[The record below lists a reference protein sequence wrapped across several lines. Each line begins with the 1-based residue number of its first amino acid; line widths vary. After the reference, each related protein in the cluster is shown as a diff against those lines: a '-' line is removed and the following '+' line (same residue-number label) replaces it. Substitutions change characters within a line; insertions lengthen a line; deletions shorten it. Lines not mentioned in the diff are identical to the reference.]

1 MSNLSQGIVGDLL
14 KAFGRH
20 NTPGLPLVIFTSS
33 LLQLAGGLPQM
44 CSSFHAGPD
53 AGQSLAIFPASA
65 VYVPLKS
72 CLSLHLGK
80 LKHDAYVRS
89 QSTVSCKTQC
99 PPYWAQWCTS
109 RLCCGCRLF
118 DCFVDGL
125 HSDLAVCQKLHCVSR
140 KDITQSCYHLCSQT
154 LAHAVSLS
162 GRVALSRLSIF

>member
-53 AGQSLAIFPASA
+53 AGQSLAMSPASA
-65 VYVPLKS
+65 VDVPLNS
-72 CLSLHLGK
+72 CLSLHPANMM
-80 LKHDAYVRS
+80 HM
-89 QSTVSCKTQC
+89 STLNQRFHARHNVHHTGLSGAHPGC
-99 PPYWAQWCTS
+99 
-109 RLCCGCRLF
+109 CCGCRLF
-118 DCFVDGL
+118 NGFVDGL
-125 HSDLAVCQKLHCVSR
+125 HCDLAVCQKLHCVSR

-162 GRVALSRLSIF
+162 GKVALSRLSIL